1 MKLKEYEYTWM
12 WEEKEPV
19 VKAHEF
25 YFDVVR
31 SVEKHVFRQN
41 DSGLVYVGVTLGPKL
56 LVGVRDPSLYY
67 RVLEITGLSPHDVLV
82 QKAEPFQMFQT
93 CTFRSNR
100 YRPLLSGVDIGLWDA
115 NCGRIGSCTL
125 GFIAVKGTRVGGV
138 TNNHCACGNICGYR
152 VDRITQPGPHCGGD
166 CQSDYIG
173 PGSKVCSG
181 PEPDG
186 VWTVDGAFVPFESGI
201 GYEVKVLDE
210 GGAKKDINGPVHD
223 PKPGDVVYKY
233 GRGVYTNSTRKGTV
247 KAIGVSVGVSCGI
260 GGPVVNFRDQILMT
274 YMLSPGDSG
283 SGLFDENT
291 APVGLN
297 FAGSYIE
304 SLANRATLVEQ
315 KLGVKILTKGA
326 LSPIPS
332 IPQVPTWAVYASLG
346 IIAVGGIAAAVIYAT
361 KPKTPVGA
369 VGI

>member
-25 YFDVVR
+25 FLDVVR
-31 SVEKHVFRQN
+31 SVEKHVFN
-41 DSGLVYVGVTLGPKL
+41 SGDILYVGVTLGPKL

-82 QKAEPFQMFQT
+82 QKAEPFMMFQT

-125 GFIAVKGTRVGGV
+125 GFIAVKGTQVGGV
-138 TNNHCACGNICGYR
+138 TNNHCACGSVCGYR
-152 VDRITQPGPHCGGD
+152 VDRVTQPGPHCGGN

-186 VWTVDGAFVPFESGI
+186 TWTVDGAFVPFESGI
-201 GYEVKVLDE
+201 QYEVKVLDE

-233 GRGVYTNSTRKGTV
+233 GRGVYTNSTRKGQV

-260 GGPVVNFRDQILMT
+260 GGPVVRFRDQILMT

-297 FAGSYIE
+297 FAGSSFE

-326 LSPIPS
+326 LPPIPS
-332 IPQVPTWAVYASLG
+332 IPGVPTWAIYASLG
-346 IIAVGGIAAAVIYAT
+346 IIAAGGIAAVAIYAT
-361 KPKTPVGA
+361 KPKAPVGA